1 MEREN
6 IKALI
11 EKFYAGETNRAEEAL
26 LKEFFSQEPVP
37 EEFLSE
43 RAHFLLLMQWQSE
56 SLPDDS
62 FDEKIM
68 HEIATRSKPEKRAIG
83 WYALAGIAASV
94 LLVLALWLGN
104 ALDTK
109 PALPG
114 TTNNPV
120 LAYAQARRALQMV
133 SGNLNAG
140 LRPAEKATRNFRE
153 PLEKAGKI
161 KILNTSVKPVKK
173 LGEMERAR
181 RLMESVNSVYINLE
195 PIK

>member
-1 MEREN
+1 MEREK

-11 EKFYAGETNRAEEAL
+11 EKFYAGETDRAEETL
-26 LKEFFSQEPVP
+26 LKEFFSQGTIP
-37 EEFLSE
+37 EEFLPE
-43 RAHFLLLMQWQSE
+43 KAHFLLLMQWQSE

-62 FDEKIM
+62 FDDKIM
-68 HEIATRSKPEKRAIG
+68 HEIASRSKPEKQAIG

-104 ALDTK
+104 TLGTK

-114 TTNNPV
+114 TTKNPV
-120 LAYAQARRALQMV
+120 LAYAQARTALQMV

-140 LRPAEKATRNFRE
+140 LRPVEKATRNFRE
-153 PLEKAGKI
+153 PLEKAGEI

-173 LGEMERAR
+173 LEEIERAR
-181 RLMESVNSVYINLE
+181 RLMESINSVYVNLE